1 MANNVRVRIC
11 FRSEIYFEGES
22 LEDVAKQWERIELFS
37 EEANNHYAC
46 ELNLMSVEMEESSK
60 DVTNEFNSI

>member
-1 MANNVRVRIC
+1 MANNIRVRIC

-46 ELNLMSVEMEESSK
+46 ELNIMSVEEEESSK
-60 DVTNEFNSI
+60 EITNEFNNI

>member
-1 MANNVRVRIC
+1 MANNIRVRIC

-22 LEDVAKQWERIELFS
+22 LEDVAKQWERVELFS

-46 ELNLMSVEMEESSK
+46 ELEVTSVEDERKGK
-60 DVTNEFNSI
+60 DLTSEFNSI